1 MVDDQPAKAFR
12 SIRTEAL
19 LSVLAVDGGA
29 VTRTRLAG
37 LLWPDLAEPL
47 ARHNLRQTLLQL
59 RQSLGAATASG
70 GAPFLL
76 VDRRSVELNPATC
89 DVDVTML
96 RAHLADAGRHR
107 GAGDPAGAAGAN
119 ERAVALYRGALL
131 DGWTIPGSDL
141 FDEWLGQARLRLH
154 QEVVDAVAAL
164 TAYYD
169 ECGDIAQALVH
180 ARRWV
185 TLDPFNE
192 NAYRHGM
199 RLLAA
204 SGQPAAALALYE
216 ECRAALAAELGVEP
230 DDATSALMARI
241 RSGGERRDLR
251 APRGRP
257 ATGVQHIPQVGPL
270 FGRAGALD
278 TLRGWLLEDACRLVG
293 VVGLGGIGKTAVAA
307 QLVATVSDAFEGV
320 VWWSLRNAPPPEET
334 LAACLQA
341 LAPGAGT
348 PPRVGRTQLD
358 ALTDVLMDVLHARR
372 CLIVLDNAESVL
384 EPGARAG
391 IYRSEMEPY
400 GRFLERVAAEPHR
413 SAVVVTSREQPLE
426 LAPAA
431 ADQREAERPG
441 RSVVGSDPGPVRI
454 LRLPGLSVGAG
465 LAMLRPRGVVD
476 ERNTAHLVRRYSG
489 NPLALEVA
497 AATVRE
503 FFGGDV
509 RAFLGQGAP
518 VFDDIR
524 AVLEQQFA
532 RLTPLERDV
541 MMWLAV
547 ERSPV
552 TVQHLRE
559 HLSDREPWWAVLEAL
574 RWLRRRSLLER
585 SRDRF
590 LLQSVVMEYATD
602 VLVATMAREV
612 TDGGI
617 DRFGR
622 HALSCTHTSEHV
634 RQAQQRLSVA
644 PLVRELVARL
654 GHDGLVARLRAL
666 PDELRARPEL
676 AAGHAAGNVLTLLVA
691 LDADLTGLDLHD
703 LAVRSV
709 DLRGVRAAEVD
720 LRRAD
725 LRGGLFT
732 EDMPP
737 ITAIAFDPGG
747 TFLAAGAT
755 DGSVRLWS
763 APEGRL
769 TRLFRGH
776 TGAVNG
782 VAFSPDGTR
791 VATVAMDGVLHV
803 HQVDDRQRSV
813 GPDVP
818 GPPKLFEAAHRTGL
832 VAVTWGPDGT
842 LVSSDYDAVIRIR
855 SADGTPLR
863 QMHGPGGP
871 SFALALHPDGDLLA
885 SGDQDGAVRLW
896 DLRNGQLLT
905 TLLQLSDRAMAVA
918 FSPHGDLLAGAGLD
932 GTVALWRIRPEELL
946 TVLEGHTYAV
956 SSLAFS
962 PDGKLLASASWDHT
976 VRLWD
981 VTGQQPAGLID
992 GHTSHV
998 SSARFSPDGDRL
1010 ATGGYDHT
1018 LRLWD
1023 VASRRPVAVRRGH
1036 TAWVWSLVWT
1046 TDGTTLLSAHHDQ
1059 TVRMWDVGRGAVRH
1073 ELRGHLGEV
1082 VSVALDHHGTLIA
1095 SGGNDRS
1102 VRVWSA
1108 QGQLLRTLAGSPA
1121 ALYQVCL
1128 SPDGR
1133 LAAAGDVSGTATVWS
1148 VTGERLLQ
1156 LRPGPDNFA
1165 SPVALGRTPGRHRP
1179 VLVTPGEGFTIR
1191 LWDAMDGQLLSTL
1204 DGHDSVVTDLLLS
1217 PDATILIS
1225 SGSDCTVRVWD
1236 VVTGVLRHVL
1246 RGPTTYIMSVARS
1259 LDGRW
1264 IAAGGLDGDVH
1275 VWDAATGEQ
1284 RHVLAGHGGGV
1295 FAVATDPASRVLAS
1309 GSADGT
1315 IRLWNLETGACTTT
1329 LRPPGPYRGMLI
1341 DGAVGVTDAQRDA
1354 LRALGAVGQLR

>member
-1 MVDDQPAKAFR
+1 MVDDQPVKAFR
-12 SIRTEAL
+12 SIRTQAL
-19 LSVLAVDGGA
+19 LGVLAVDGGA

-59 RQSLGAATASG
+59 RQSLGDGPTRA
-70 GAPFLL
+70 GARFLL
-76 VDRRSVELNPATC
+76 VDRRSVELNPVTC
-89 DVDVTML
+89 EVDVAVL
-96 RAHLADAGRHR
+96 RAHLADAGHR
-107 GAGDPAGAAGAN
+107 RAAGDPAGAARES

-141 FDEWLGQARLRLH
+141 FDEWLRQARLRLH
-154 QEVVDAVAAL
+154 QDVVDAVAAL
-164 TAYYD
+164 TAHHD

-185 TLDPFNE
+185 TLDPLNE
-192 NAYRHGM
+192 SAYRRGM
-199 RLLAA
+199 RLLVA
-204 SGQPAAALALYE
+204 SGRPAAALALYE
-216 ECRAALAAELGVEP
+216 ECRAALAAELGMEP
-230 DDATSALMARI
+230 DGATSALVARI
-241 RSGGERRDLR
+241 RSGRERRDR
-251 APRGRP
+251 QEPIGRP
-257 ATGVQHIPQVGPL
+257 ATGAPRIPQVGPL

-278 TLRGWLLEDACRLVG
+278 TLRGWLLNDACRLVG
-293 VVGLGGIGKTAVAA
+293 VVGLGGIGKTALAA
-307 QLVATVSDAFEGV
+307 QLVATIGDAFDGV

-341 LAPGAGT
+341 LAPGAAPAPGA
-348 PPRVGRTQLD
+348 GRTQLD
-358 ALTDVLMDVLHARR
+358 GLMDALMDVLHARR

-391 IYRSEMEPY
+391 TYRSEMEPY
-400 GRFLERVAAEPHR
+400 GWFLERVAAEPHR
-413 SAVVVTSREQPLE
+413 GAVVVTSREQPPE

-431 ADQREAERPG
+431 PDQRGAGRPG
-441 RSVVGSDPGPVRI
+441 PRAVDSDPGPIRI
-454 LRLPGLSVGAG
+454 LHLPGLSVGAG

-476 ERNTAHLVRRYSG
+476 ERNAVHLVRRYSG

-497 AATVRE
+497 AATVHE
-503 FFGGDV
+503 FFDGDV
-509 RAFLGQGAP
+509 RAFLGQGVP

-524 AVLEQQFA
+524 AVLDQQFA

-541 MMWLAV
+541 ILWLAV
-547 ERSPV
+547 ERSSV
-552 TVQHLRE
+552 TLQHLRE

-585 SRDRF
+585 SQDRF

-602 VLVATMAREV
+602 VLVATMTREL

-622 HALSCTHTSEHV
+622 HALSCTHASEYV
-634 RQAQQRLSVA
+634 RQAQRRLVVA

-666 PDELRARPEL
+666 PDELRGRPEL
-676 AAGHAAGNVLTLLVA
+676 AAGHAAGNALTLLVETE
-691 LDADLTGLDLHD
+691 ADLTGLDLHN

-709 DLRGVRAAEVD
+709 DLRGVRATDVD
-720 LRRAD
+720 LRRAN
-725 LRGGLFT
+725 LQGGLFT

-737 ITAIAFDPGG
+737 ITAIAFDPAG

-763 APEGRL
+763 ASQGRL
-769 TRLFRGH
+769 TRLLSGH
-776 TGAVNG
+776 TGTING

-791 VATVAMDGVLHV
+791 LATVAVDGVLRV
-803 HQVDDRQRSV
+803 HRVDDPQ
-813 GPDVP
+813 GPSGE
-818 GPPKLFEAAHRTGL
+818 GPPDLVEEAHGAGL
-832 VAVTWGPDGT
+832 VATAWGMDGT
-842 LVSSDYDAVIRIR
+842 LVSSGYDAVIRIR
-855 SADGTPLR
+855 SPDGTPLPPL
-863 QMHGPGGP
+863 HGPGGP
-871 SFALALHPDGDLLA
+871 SFALALHPDGGLLA

-896 DLRNGQLLT
+896 DLRNGRLLT
-905 TLLQLSDRAMAVA
+905 TLLQLGDRAMAVA
-918 FSPHGDLLAGAGLD
+918 FSPHGDFLAGAGLD
-932 GTVALWRIRPEELL
+932 RTIALWRIRPEELIA
-946 TVLEGHTYAV
+946 VLVGHTYAV

-981 VTGQQPAGLID
+981 VASQRAAGLID

-998 SSARFSPDGDRL
+998 SSARFSPDGGRL

-1023 VASRRPVAVRRGH
+1023 VASRRPVAVHRGH

-1046 TDGTTLLSAHHDQ
+1046 ADGATLLSAHHDQ
-1059 TVRMWDVGRGAVRH
+1059 TVRMWDVGQGTVRH
-1073 ELRGHLGEV
+1073 ELRGHVGEV
-1082 VSVALDHHGTLIA
+1082 VSVAFDRDGTVIA

-1102 VRVWSA
+1102 VRLWSA
-1108 QGQLLRTLAGSPA
+1108 QGRLLRTLVGSPA

-1165 SPVALGRTPGRHRP
+1165 SPVALGTPPGRHRP

-1191 LWDAMDGQLLSTL
+1191 LWDAMDGRPLSAL
-1204 DGHDSVVTDLLLS
+1204 DGHDAVVTDLLLS
-1217 PDATILIS
+1217 PDGTVLVS

-1236 VVTGVLRHVL
+1236 VPTGVLQHVL
-1246 RGPTTYIMSVARS
+1246 RGHTNYIMSVARS
-1259 LDGRW
+1259 QDGRW
-1264 IAAGGLDGDVH
+1264 IAAGGLDGVVL
-1275 VWDAATGEQ
+1275 VWDAATGRQ
-1284 RHVLAGHGGGV
+1284 RHVLTGHGGGV
-1295 FAVATDPASRVLAS
+1295 FAVAADPAGRVLAS

-1315 IRLWNLETGACTTT
+1315 IRLWSLETGACTTT
-1329 LRPPGPYRGMLI
+1329 LRPAGPYQGMLI
-1341 DGAVGVTDAQRDA
+1341 NGAVGVTDAQRDA
-1354 LRALGAVGQLR
+1354 LRALGAVDQ